1 MFWAETLWPILK
13 AFNGHDQYRAT
24 LELLGCKSVNR
35 SHLLTSITYYYAADE
50 LIIYNLIY
58 LSLLL
63 PLKYTKRWIR
73 NKIFSDS
80 WILSFTSQKLANLR
94 VKWIPVEAHTLHRL
108 LWYTATNSWISFC
121 HTTLHRLLW
130 YTAAES
136 LAEPRITFHTVL
148 AVDQITTSNIVQI
161 QTSILF

>member
-63 PLKYTKRWIR
+63 PLKYTKR
-73 NKIFSDS
+73 
-80 WILSFTSQKLANLR
+80 
-94 VKWIPVEAHTLHRL
+94 
-108 LWYTATNSWISFC
+108 
-121 HTTLHRLLW
+121 
-130 YTAAES
+130 
-136 LAEPRITFHTVL
+136 
-148 AVDQITTSNIVQI
+148 
-161 QTSILF
+161 